1 MHHNMEVSHVVI
13 FISLQTRNT
22 ELDKIKR
29 ELEEVKKDKLS
40 LEEAKSWLERR
51 FKETEVQ
58 GRGLYCRIINSH
70 GGNKLTSLKGV

>member
-51 FKETEVQ
+51 LKETEVHTVE
-58 GRGLYCRIINSH
+58 S
-70 GGNKLTSLKGV
+70 LTLMGARN

>member
-51 FKETEVQ
+51 LKETEVHTVKSITLI
-58 GRGLYCRIINSH
+58 GA
-70 GGNKLTSLKGV
+70 TS

>member
-1 MHHNMEVSHVVI
+1 MHHNMEVSHVVM

-51 FKETEVQ
+51 LKETEVHTVK
-58 GRGLYCRIINSH
+58 S
-70 GGNKLTSLKGV
+70 LTLMGATN

>member
-1 MHHNMEVSHVVI
+1 MLHHNMEVSHVVI

-51 FKETEVQ
+51 LKETEVHTVE
-58 GRGLYCRIINSH
+58 S
-70 GGNKLTSLKGV
+70 LTLMGATN

>member
-1 MHHNMEVSHVVI
+1 MHHNMEVSNVVI

-51 FKETEVQ
+51 LKETEVHTVKSLSLGQ
-58 GRGLYCRIINSH
+58 QINIHQRSM
-70 GGNKLTSLKGV
+70 K

>member
-1 MHHNMEVSHVVI
+1 MLHHNMEVSHVVI

-51 FKETEVQ
+51 LKETEV
-58 GRGLYCRIINSH
+58 H
-70 GGNKLTSLKGV
+70 TVESLSLMGATD

>member
-1 MHHNMEVSHVVI
+1 MEVSHVVI

-51 FKETEVQ
+51 LKETEV
-58 GRGLYCRIINSH
+58 H
-70 GGNKLTSLKGV
+70 TVKLQTLMGATN

>member
-51 FKETEVQ
+51 LKETEV
-58 GRGLYCRIINSH
+58 H
-70 GGNKLTSLKGV
+70 TVESLALMGATN